1 MPAQHMPQPALC
13 KTRPLVDSSATVH
26 CRFGCA
32 ASTCRVHDY
41 PSSTAVPA
49 VASSGAL
56 PDSDNATAQ
65 LSSAALAGAA
75 GADAALT
82 STAAT
87 ALGPSSLSR
96 SAPPL
101 LALPLRD
108 PPLRSRLRSRL
119 RPCLRL
125 GVGSDLPS
133 FSRLRSR
140 LALQFRHSDFSSP
153 WLMAAP
159 RHIAVRRCTCTAAS
173 REA

>member
-1 MPAQHMPQPALC
+1 MPAQHMRKTQPLLDG
-13 KTRPLVDSSATVH
+13 TATVH

-87 ALGPSSLSR
+87 AAQAVVTVAIG
-96 SAPPL
+96 PPL

-133 FSRLRSR
+133 FPRLRSR